1 MISEPQISIIIP
13 AYNYGHYIIDAL
25 NSVAAQSYAHWEC
38 IVVDDGS
45 TDHTA
50 EVVAIFMAAH
60 GDQAFRYVLIDNS
73 GTSAAKNTG
82 IDLAR
87 GKYIQFLD
95 ADDLLSVDK
104 LEIQAALMEHQDC
117 ALVFSASTFFM
128 DSDPQAAF
136 AGNYPP
142 GFLASR
148 SLAGFELLSALL
160 QNNLVTISSPLVHK
174 SLVITAGKFDVSIR
188 NNEDWLLWFRIALI
202 KPIFVFDGDSRSFCK
217 IRIHPSS
224 AMRDLSKMFYG
235 EVVVR
240 EYMAL
245 DLKAVTNAAER
256 ELLMQKNWDQLA
268 LHRIRSLNWAKGWSH
283 VLSSVLK
290 KPAQNMWLLKK
301 SSYQS
306 MVRIYRIIVPIHGA

>member
-1 MISEPQISIIIP
+1 MIREPQISVIIP
-13 AYNYGHYIIDAL
+13 AYNYGNYIVDAL
-25 NSVAAQSYAHWEC
+25 NSVAAQSYKSWEC

-45 TDHTA
+45 TDDTA
-50 EVVAIFMAAH
+50 EVVYAFIAAH
-60 GDQAFRYVLIDNS
+60 PDLDFRYVLVQNG

-104 LEIQAALMEHQDC
+104 LEVQAGLMEQQDC

-128 DSDPQAAF
+128 DSDPEAAF

-148 SLAGFELLSALL
+148 SLSGFELLSALL
-160 QNNLVTISSPLVHK
+160 QNNLVTIGSPLVHK
-174 SLVITAGKFDVSIR
+174 ALVLTAGKFDVSIR

-224 AMRDLSKMFYG
+224 AMRDLAKMFSG

-240 EYMAL
+240 ELMAQ
-245 DLKAVTNAAER
+245 DLRAVTNGAER
-256 ELLMQKNWDQLA
+256 EFLMQKNLDQLA
-268 LHRIRSLNWAKGWSH
+268 LHRIRSLNWPQGWSH
-283 VLSSVLK
+283 VLSSFIK
-290 KPAQNMWLLKK
+290 KPAENLWLVKK
-301 SSYQS
+301 SCYQS

>member
-13 AYNYGHYIIDAL
+13 TYNYANYIGEAL
-25 NSVAAQSYAHWEC
+25 NSVAAQSYTEWEC

-50 EVVAIFMAAH
+50 EVVAAFVAAH
-60 GDQAFRYVLIDNS
+60 PAQEFRYVFVENS

-104 LEIQAALMEHQDC
+104 LSIQVRIMYEQDC
-117 ALVFSASTFFM
+117 ALVYSESRFFT
-128 DSDPQAAF
+128 DSNSKAEVPSK
-136 AGNYPP
+136 YPP

-148 SLAGFELLSALL
+148 SLTGFELLSALL
-160 QNNLVTISSPLVHK
+160 HHNLVTIGSPLVHK
-174 SLVITAGKFDVSIR
+174 ALVLAAGNFERSIR

-202 KPIFVFDGDSRSFCK
+202 NPIFVFDGDSRSFCR

-224 AMRDLSKMFYG
+224 AMNDLSKMFSG
-235 EVVVR
+235 EVTVR
-240 EYMAL
+240 ELMAL
-245 DLKAVTNAAER
+245 DLKAKTFGRER
-256 ELLMQKNWDQLA
+256 ELLMKKNLDQLA
-268 LHRIRSLNWAKGWSH
+268 LHRIRSLDWYKGWRH
-283 VLSSVLK
+283 VLASFVE
-290 KPAQNMWLLKK
+290 KPAENLSLVKK
-301 SSYQS
+301 SCYQT
-306 MVRIYRIIVPIHGA
+306 MVRMYRIIVPIHGA